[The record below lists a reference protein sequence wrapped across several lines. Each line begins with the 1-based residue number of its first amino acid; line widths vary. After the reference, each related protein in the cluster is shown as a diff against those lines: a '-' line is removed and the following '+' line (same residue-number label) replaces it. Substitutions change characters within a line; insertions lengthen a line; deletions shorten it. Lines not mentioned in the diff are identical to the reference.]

1 MIHRKWLVILIV
13 FWAICL
19 IFKASAEERTLN
31 LKNADIRALISQVA
45 EMTGYNFVVDPRVKG
60 EVTVISSRPMEREE
74 VYQVFLSILSVHGF
88 SAVRTGNVVEVIPES
103 RAKQENIPYA
113 DEKGEQGNEVVT
125 RVLQVRNVS
134 APQLIPIL
142 RPLVPQYGHLAA
154 YPTTNVII
162 ISDRASNIARLV
174 NIIERIDTASH
185 EEMEIVPLKH
195 AAASEIVRLLQ
206 SLEKQQTM
214 PGMEQT
220 KNTAKFVADE
230 RTNSVLLTG
239 ETNARTRFK
248 ALIAALDIVEKT
260 SGNTQVYY
268 LKYATASDLVPILDG
283 ISGNIVTETNEKNPG
298 NIPKKA
304 VVQADEAMN
313 ALVISAPPD
322 IQTALQTVIERLDI
336 RRAQVLVE
344 AIIVELQVEKVRDL
358 GVQWALSGGSFPMA
372 GVSFN
377 NSAVKN
383 PNIGQTIDNL
393 LKWQKG
399 TPGGTPDPSIDPTSL
414 GQGGSLMVGRLNNNG
429 FSFAVL
435 ARLLS
440 NQTGANLLSTPSLM
454 TLDNVEAQIMV
465 GKNVPFVT
473 GKYPS
478 TGSSNNPEKPFQTI
492 ERKDVGVTLKVKPHI
507 NESGAITLEIEQEV
521 SSVTE
526 DVKASDVSTN
536 KRSIKTT
543 VLVDNEETIVLGG
556 LIDNT
561 VNETEHKIPL
571 LGDLPLVGNFFKS
584 RSAIRKKSNL
594 MVFLRPT
601 VLRDTEAQKQLSKE
615 KYRFMREVQLGKQK
629 QGVELLPRESVPIM
643 PEFGQ
648 SIPPLAPEEF
658 AEIPK
663 KRQRKKVFGGH

>member
-1 MIHRKWLVILIV
+1 MMGKKWRYVLAAL
-13 FWAICL
+13 WTICFV
-19 IFKASAEERTLN
+19 FKALAEERTLN

-74 VYQVFLSILSVHGF
+74 IYQVFLSILSVHGF

-113 DEKGEQGNEVVT
+113 DEKDKQGNEIVT

-142 RPLVPQYGHLAA
+142 RPLIPQYGHLAA
-154 YPTTNVII
+154 YPVTNVII
-162 ISDRASNIARLV
+162 VSDRASNIARLV

-206 SLEKQQTM
+206 SLEKQQMT

-239 ETNARTRFK
+239 EANARKRFK
-248 ALIAALDIVEKT
+248 ALIASLDIAEKT

-268 LKYATASDLVPILDG
+268 LKYATAPDLVPILDG
-283 ISGNIVTETNEKNPG
+283 ISGNIVSETNEKNPG

-304 VVQADEAMN
+304 VIQADEPTN
-313 ALVISAPPD
+313 ALVIAAPPD

-372 GVSFN
+372 GASFN

-383 PNIGQTIDNL
+383 PNIGRTIDDL

-399 TPGGTPDPSIDPTSL
+399 TPGGTPNPSIDPSL

-429 FSFAVL
+429 LSFAVL

-473 GKYPS
+473 GKYPNTGGS
-478 TGSSNNPEKPFQTI
+478 TNPEKPFQTI

-521 SSVTE
+521 SSVTD

-543 VLVDNEETIVLGG
+543 ILVDNEETIVLGG

-561 VNETEHKIPL
+561 VNESEQKIPL
-571 LGDLPLVGNFFKS
+571 LGDLPFVGNFFKS
-584 RSAIRKKSNL
+584 RSATRKKSNL

-601 VLRDTEAQKQLSKE
+601 VLRDTEAQKQLSRE

-629 QGVELLPRESVPIM
+629 QGVELFPRESVPLI

-648 SIPPLAPEEF
+648 STQPLAPEEF